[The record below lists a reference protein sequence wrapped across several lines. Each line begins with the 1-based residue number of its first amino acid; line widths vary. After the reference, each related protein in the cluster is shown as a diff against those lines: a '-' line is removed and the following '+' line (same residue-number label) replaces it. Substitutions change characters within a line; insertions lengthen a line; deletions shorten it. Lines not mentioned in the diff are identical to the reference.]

1 MLAAQRNKTPIF
13 FALVSLPATAM
24 GFALS
29 VQISV
34 LSWLLATRYGLKI
47 EEIGLV
53 WAAGPLAGILGQVLV
68 GGLSDRTWMWRG
80 RRRVYIIGGGVLAAL
95 SMLALPEIGAISK
108 ALGLASVLGV
118 AIAVALALDLAVNV
132 GFNPT
137 RSLIADVT
145 DEGVERTNAYSTM
158 QVVSGSFGVGAYAIG
173 ALFGNLTLIY
183 VAVALVLLFAVIPSL
198 MIEEPRALS
207 AENTAMP
214 VTHLWRTIR
223 SLSPLWALLVYDSYA
238 LGARMAGIATQGYV
252 AEMLCAVGT
261 VVLIAEVW
269 WGQLDEDSPF
279 RKTVSAS
286 ALCWLGI
293 QPIFVFMVSFLQ
305 DRMPMLD
312 DAALGQVTGLAFL
325 ALNAVAAL
333 APLLLGRLAKRFGAI
348 EVHVIALALMAAG
361 LAAVWAWAANPFALY
376 ALMAICGIG
385 WGSVVSLPFAIMSER
400 VEPQRMGLYMGLFNL
415 SVVLPQLVTSFGIGS
430 FVARVDDKGLIFL
443 LSAGF
448 IAASAFLW
456 WFARPH
462 RVPQLAS
469 KGSPHVAP
477 V

>member
-1 MLAAQRNKTPIF
+1 MLASQRNKTPAF
-13 FALVSLPATAM
+13 FALISLPATAM

-68 GGLSDRTWMWRG
+68 GGLSDRTWVWGG
-80 RRRVYIIGGGVLAAL
+80 RRRVYIIAGGALAAV
-95 SMLALPEIGAISK
+95 SMIALPEIGAISK
-108 ALGLASVLGV
+108 SLGLGSVLGV

-137 RSLIADVT
+137 RALIADVT
-145 DEGVERTNAYSTM
+145 DEGPERTNAYSIM

-173 ALFGNLTLIY
+173 ALFGNMTLIY
-183 VAVALVLLFAVIPSL
+183 AAVGLVLLFAVIPAIV
-198 MIEEPRALS
+198 IEEPRS
-207 AENTAMP
+207 FY
-214 VTHLWRTIR
+214 THDSIAAPTPPWRTFR
-223 SLSPLWALLVYDSYA
+223 SLSPLWALLLYDGYA
-238 LGARMAGIATQGYV
+238 LAGRLSGYAPQGFA
-252 AEMLCAVGT
+252 AEMLCAAAT
-261 VVLIAEVW
+261 MLLIAEAY
-269 WGQLDEDSPF
+269 WGQQDEDSPF

-305 DRMPMLD
+305 HRMPMLD
-312 DAALGQVTGLAFL
+312 DDALGRVTGLAFL
-325 ALNAVAAL
+325 SLNAVAAL
-333 APLLLGRLAKRFGAI
+333 APLLLGRMAKRFGAI
-348 EVHVIALALMAAG
+348 EVHVMALALMAVG
-361 LAAVWAWAANPFALY
+361 LFAVWTSASTPLALY
-376 ALMAICGIG
+376 ALMAVCGVG

-400 VEPQRMGLYMGLFNL
+400 VEPVRMGLFMGLFNL

-430 FVARVDDKGLIFL
+430 FVARVDDKGLIFA
-443 LSAGF
+443 LSAAF

-456 WFARPH
+456 YCARP
-462 RVPQLAS
+462 RIAQLPLS
-469 KGSPHVAP
+469 KGTPDVA
-477 V
+477 VV